1 VLDVDGESLLSQPE
15 LVARVEVGGALG
27 HEGRFERNHQGVDG
41 ERACGSMRRAPS
53 PSAESEQDR
62 VQLATPIRE
71 LVESSSRAPVLH
83 DAARLQLAEP
93 LREHVRACSERDP
106 EIAESLWSEQELAND
121 EQRPAFP
128 DDVEPS
134 GWNSLDEGKRKQ
146 REASGVKAWMDWA
159 QANSAAIVD
168 QGSPLGKTKRA
179 SPEGL
184 TDLKNAMVA
193 YVIVQAESHDAAAKL
208 FENHPHFTIF
218 PGDSVEIMECL
229 PFPAQ

>member
-1 VLDVDGESLLSQPE
+1 MKKFLAIYIGTE
-15 LVARVEVGGALG
+15 AA
-27 HEGRFERNHQGVDG
+27 HER
-41 ERACGSMRRAPS
+41 
-53 PSAESEQDR
+53 
-62 VQLATPIRE
+62 
-71 LVESSSRAPVLH
+71 
-83 DAARLQLAEP
+83 
-93 LREHVRACSERDP
+93 
-106 EIAESLWSEQELAND
+106 
-121 EQRPAFP
+121 
-128 DDVEPS
+128 S

-184 TDLKNAMVA
+184 TDLKNAMAA
-193 YVIVQAESHDAAAKL
+193 YVIVQAESHGAAAKL